1 MSLVRVAAPELLRS
15 VDVNDLA
22 LNTTLYY
29 AAGLSYTA
37 LDIGLSSALFGASS
51 RHQIH
56 RFHGRIA
63 YALPGVLTLLV
74 IQAIMFL
81 TYGLVVFAG
90 ISSYLQSSHFSF
102 LA

>member
-1 MSLVRVAAPELLRS
+1 MSLVRAAAPELLRS

-29 AAGLSYTA
+29 AADLSYTA

-51 RHQIH
+51 RHQMY
-56 RFHGRIA
+56 RPQDSA
-63 YALPGVLTLLV
+63 YAISGILTLLV

-81 TYGLVVFAG
+81 TYGLVVFAA
-90 ISSYLQSSHFSF
+90 ISSYLRSSHPGFP
-102 LA
+102 A